1 MKNEDLEQR
10 AVTALGSDNVSL
22 NELAD
27 LTREAETA
35 LATAYTAVE
44 EARREGVDPVLSP
57 DPVAARERVG
67 AAEFSYARA
76 TAAVPT

>member
-44 EARREGVDPVLSP
+44 EARREGVDPV
-57 DPVAARERVG
+57 
-67 AAEFSYARA
+67 
-76 TAAVPT
+76 